1 MRPQYLLLAAL
12 VIATRAATAAAEDDG
27 NLEPFVDKEF
37 VIVRSTRSFEE
48 ARQSAVTAAT
58 KLGLRLDLRGLS
70 PHERTGL
77 TFSNEVCTR
86 SDFPYPCYVPRGRWD
101 DGTYVSVEWSNGYE
115 PFSKGLYVVMVA
127 SGVPGSAETSRMLE
141 AARRVYS
148 DAYTKR
154 VKVYVGC
161 MH

>member
-1 MRPQYLLLAAL
+1 MRGQCLLLAAL
-12 VIATRAATAAAEDDG
+12 VITTGAATWAAEDDG

-37 VIVRSTRSFEE
+37 VIVRSTPSFEE
-48 ARQSAVTAAT
+48 ARQSAVTAAAN
-58 KLGLRLDLRGLS
+58 LGVRLDLRGLS

-77 TFSNEVCTR
+77 TFSSEVCTR
-86 SDFPYPCYVPRGRWD
+86 GDFPYPCYVPRGRWD

-115 PFSKGLYVVMVA
+115 SFSKGLYVVTVV
-127 SGVPGSAETSRMLE
+127 SDVPGSAKTSRMLA
-141 AARRVYS
+141 AARRVYP
-148 DAYTKR
+148 DAYAKR